1 MQGTFLPSH
10 LLTRVAFKLD
20 ASYSFIVASCVMDLG
35 LEFETFREA
44 RCGCSSLGCRL
55 RVDLIGRDCELEIS
69 KIWLIVDLRDWG
81 FLRELF
87 GGLTNNIIYRSVS
100 TTTSE
105 GCPYD
110 IHRRVV
116 HIISIV
122 GACPIDIH
130 RRVVHMIYIEGLSI

>member
-1 MQGTFLPSH
+1 MQGTFLLSH

-20 ASYSFIVASCVMDLG
+20 ASYSLIVASCVMDLS
-35 LEFETFREA
+35 LEVETFREA
-44 RCGCSSLGCRL
+44 RYGCSSLGGRA
-55 RVDLIGRDCELEIS
+55 RVDRIG
-69 KIWLIVDLRDWG
+69 RDWG

-100 TTTSE
+100 TTTSD

-116 HIISIV
+116 H
-122 GACPIDIH
+122 
-130 RRVVHMIYIEGLSI
+130 MIYIGGLSI